1 MLFFLKIKMNN
12 GNTAAN
18 KCFKCSLTCK
28 LIFSL
33 SFSCYA
39 ARQLGALVSDLRH
52 QASFQKRVF
61 VCAQSCS
68 MVW

>member
-12 GNTAAN
+12 GNTSAN

-33 SFSCYA
+33 SFSYYA
-39 ARQLGALVSDLRH
+39 ARHLDALVSDLRY
-52 QASFQKRVF
+52 
-61 VCAQSCS
+61 
-68 MVW
+68 